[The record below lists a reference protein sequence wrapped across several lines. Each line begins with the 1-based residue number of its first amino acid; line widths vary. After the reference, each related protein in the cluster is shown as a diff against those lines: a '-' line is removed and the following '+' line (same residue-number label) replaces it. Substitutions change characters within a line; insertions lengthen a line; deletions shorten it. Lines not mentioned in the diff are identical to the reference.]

1 MATRRRGIERGSDAS
16 TPKTTLTAVR
26 KSLDSGIGDGP
37 SGVKSDRVLT
47 IATRNVEGEDP
58 QNIEVRLIVSQST
71 GHTDHSGRRARRG
84 NPKDVVTRFRV
95 LEHPSGKELVS
106 GSFGNGNGRRDHMVT
121 TAARTL
127 LPWVNE
133 QLALEPV
140 GA

>member
-1 MATRRRGIERGSDAS
+1 MSTRRRGSERGSDDSA
-16 TPKTTLTAVR
+16 PKTTLNAVR
-26 KSLDSGIGDGP
+26 KSLDSSIGEGP

-47 IATRNVEGEDP
+47 SATRAVEGEDP
-58 QNIEVRLIVSQST
+58 RNIEVRLVVTQST
-71 GHTDHSGRRARRG
+71 GHTDHSGRRERRG

-95 LEHPSGKELVS
+95 LEHPSGKEIVS

-133 QLALEPV
+133 QLALETV